1 MHRNR
6 RTFLKLS
13 ALAVGMMASGMALAG
28 AQLDA
33 ALNRVLGTA
42 SALERLEVVVS
53 YDQSGPVR
61 SSQLQVLRSLGI
73 GKGISM
79 RNLPIAG
86 ALATPAQIRALA
98 QRSDVR
104 AIHLNRALEY
114 YNQEARELSGV
125 NRVQANPG
133 DFGRTTPYTGRGV
146 AVMIND
152 SGIDATHADLKYGQR
167 VIQNVQALT
176 NLHAVLDFLPVV
188 VLENWG

>member
-6 RTFLKLS
+6 RNFLKLS

-28 AQLDA
+28 AHIDA

-42 SALERLEVVVS
+42 TALDKLEVVVS
-53 YDQSGPVR
+53 YQQQGAVNAT
-61 SSQLQVLRSLGI
+61 QLQALRTLGI
-73 GKGISM
+73 GKGIGM

-133 DFGRTTPYTGRGV
+133 DFSPSRR
-146 AVMIND
+146 
-152 SGIDATHADLKYGQR
+152 
-167 VIQNVQALT
+167 
-176 NLHAVLDFLPVV
+176 
-188 VLENWG
+188 